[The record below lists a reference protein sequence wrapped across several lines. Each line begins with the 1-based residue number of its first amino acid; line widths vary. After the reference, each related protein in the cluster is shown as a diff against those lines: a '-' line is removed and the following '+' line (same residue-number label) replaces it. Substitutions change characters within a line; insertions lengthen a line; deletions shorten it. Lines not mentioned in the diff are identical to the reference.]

1 MSAQP
6 NAKSNE
12 ASELLNTSG
21 GANSSSA
28 SVQEDGVA
36 YDKQRSKSVDIP
48 RQKMINH
55 LKEEGGFRT
64 HFVVNQSSEDV
75 SEGTGRPV
83 HRRPRPMSRGTS
95 YKSIV
100 QSIHTNRRS
109 IARTL
114 SSYSTSYSHFAG
126 EHWVDDEDEVD
137 EGGLK
142 GEEGGITEDEKVVT
156 DRRPERTASFGKAM
170 FMFLKAFIGS
180 GLMFLPKA
188 FQNGGLV
195 FSICLMV
202 FIAAICLFAFLRLV
216 ETQLEVG
223 GSYGDIGGRLW
234 PNRFGKTVRIVV
246 LFFICISQ
254 MGFVASY
261 TIFISGNLY
270 TVVGVLSHC
279 TSVVAEKYYIWIPLV
294 VIIPMSLIRRI
305 AKLSLAAVI
314 ADLLVLFG
322 IISVIYFT
330 SAKLSTDGVAPG
342 VTMINPANFALMI
355 GTATFSFEGIGLVIP
370 IVEAMKE
377 PERFPSVI
385 IIGMTI
391 VTTIYILVAT
401 LSYLAYGD
409 LIQAA
414 VLSNLPQPNNLSIS
428 VQLLYSLAIILTAPL
443 MLFPAIKIVEHGL
456 FGNRR
461 GRHNLKIKWM
471 KNGVRMLLAVICAA
485 VAFGIG
491 ADNLDKFVSLVGCV
505 ACVPLC
511 FIFPGMFH
519 YKVAKTV
526 RAKVLDAILIIW
538 GCGILVYTLYV
549 TVNSWVQPA
558 AAGPTLPPYCP
569 A

>member
-188 FQNGGLV
+188 
-195 FSICLMV
+195 
-202 FIAAICLFAFLRLV
+202 
-216 ETQLEVG
+216 
-223 GSYGDIGGRLW
+223 
-234 PNRFGKTVRIVV
+234 
-246 LFFICISQ
+246 
-254 MGFVASY
+254 
-261 TIFISGNLY
+261 
-270 TVVGVLSHC
+270 
-279 TSVVAEKYYIWIPLV
+279 
-294 VIIPMSLIRRI
+294 
-305 AKLSLAAVI
+305 
-314 ADLLVLFG
+314 
-322 IISVIYFT
+322 
-330 SAKLSTDGVAPG
+330 
-342 VTMINPANFALMI
+342 
-355 GTATFSFEGIGLVIP
+355 
-370 IVEAMKE
+370 
-377 PERFPSVI
+377 
-385 IIGMTI
+385 
-391 VTTIYILVAT
+391 
-401 LSYLAYGD
+401 
-409 LIQAA
+409 
-414 VLSNLPQPNNLSIS
+414 
-428 VQLLYSLAIILTAPL
+428 
-443 MLFPAIKIVEHGL
+443 
-456 FGNRR
+456 
-461 GRHNLKIKWM
+461 
-471 KNGVRMLLAVICAA
+471 
-485 VAFGIG
+485 
-491 ADNLDKFVSLVGCV
+491 
-505 ACVPLC
+505 
-511 FIFPGMFH
+511 
-519 YKVAKTV
+519 
-526 RAKVLDAILIIW
+526 
-538 GCGILVYTLYV
+538 
-549 TVNSWVQPA
+549 
-558 AAGPTLPPYCP
+558 
-569 A
+569 

>member
-1 MSAQP
+1 MSAP
-6 NAKSNE
+6 NLKPSE
-12 ASELLNTSG
+12 ASEPLNRSEP
-21 GANSSSA
+21 NSLRA
-28 SVQEDGVA
+28 SEDEETT
-36 YDKQRSKSVDIP
+36 DKQRSKSVDIP

-64 HFVVNQSSEDV
+64 HFVVNQGDDGKTT
-75 SEGTGRPV
+75 GTQATV

-95 YKSIV
+95 YKSMV
-100 QSIHTNRRS
+100 QSIKSNRRS
-109 IARTL
+109 IAHTL

-126 EHWVDDEDEVD
+126 ENWQEDE
-137 EGGLK
+137 EEPGLEDLK
-142 GEEGGITEDEKVVT
+142 AEELALSESEKAALG
-156 DRRPERTASFGKAM
+156 RRPERTASFGKAM

-188 FQNGGLV
+188 FQNGGLI
-195 FSICLMV
+195 FSICLMI
-202 FIAAICLFAFLRLV
+202 FIALICLFAFLRLV
-216 ETQLEVG
+216 DTQLEVG

-234 PNRFGKTVRIVV
+234 PNTIGRILRITV

-261 TIFISGNLY
+261 TIFISQNLY
-270 TVVGVLSHC
+270 NVVNVLSNC
-279 TSVVAEKYYIWIPLV
+279 SSTVAGKYYIWMPLVIIIPLAF
-294 VIIPMSLIRRI
+294 IRRI
-305 AKLSLAAVI
+305 AKLSFAAIV
-314 ADLLVLFG
+314 ADILILFG
-322 IISVIYFT
+322 IVCVIYFT
-330 SAKLSTDGVAPG
+330 SARLHTEGIAPG
-342 VTMINPANFALMI
+342 VTLINPSSFALMI

-377 PERFPSVI
+377 PERFPTVI
-385 IIGMTI
+385 IVGMAV
-391 VTTIYILVAT
+391 VTTVYITVAT

-414 VLSNLPQPNNLSIS
+414 VISNLPQPNNLSIS

-443 MLFPAIKIVEHGL
+443 MLFPAIKIVENGL

-461 GRHNLKIKWM
+461 GRNSFKIKWM
-471 KNGVRMLLAVICAA
+471 KNGVRFLLAVICAA

-511 FIFPGMFH
+511 FIFPGLFH
-519 YKVAKTV
+519 FKVAKNV
-526 RAKVLDAILIIW
+526 KDKVYDSILMIW
-538 GCGILVYTLYV
+538 GVGILVYTLYV
-549 TVNSWVQPA
+549 TINSWIQPA